1 MSPSLAL
8 LENVL
13 QALTAGLLIGS
24 VYALMCVGLG
34 LIFGV
39 MRVINFAQG
48 EFLML
53 GMYGT
58 LYAYAWLG
66 LGRLLGPYVGPI
78 IAAVIAGIVVYF
90 AGILLHRYLLARVTG
105 IKVAG
110 SEGEGHYPQLVLT
123 LGLSLILS
131 NAGLIVFGSTPE
143 NIRTPLSASAWELG
157 PLAGDQVSVFFNK
170 ARSVAFLVSV
180 AVAIAL
186 YYFITRSRIGKTLR
200 AAADNPEAATYM
212 GIDVERAH
220 RVAFGLGCAITAVA
234 GGLVATYYP
243 FQPYVGLEFVIIMYA
258 GVVLGGMGSIGGAFW
273 GGLTIG
279 LVQQLSSLVL
289 PVQLQNTAIFVV
301 FLLVVLLR
309 PEGLFGRNVER
320 A

>member
-1 MSPSLAL
+1 MNILI
-8 LENVL
+8 ENIL
-13 QALTAGLLIGS
+13 QGLTAGILVGS
-24 VYALMCVGLG
+24 IYALMCVGLG

-53 GMYGT
+53 GMYGA
-58 LYAYAWLG
+58 LYAFTGLALG
-66 LGRLLGPYVGPI
+66 AMLGPYVGPI
-78 IAAVIAGIVVYF
+78 VAAALAGFVLYF
-90 AGILLHRYLLARVTG
+90 VGILLHRWLLVRVTG
-105 IKVAG
+105 MRVAG
-110 SEGEGHYPQLVLT
+110 SEGEGHYPQLILT
-123 LGLSLILS
+123 LGISLIIA
-131 NAGLIVFGSTPE
+131 NGGLIFFGSTPS
-143 NIRTPLSASAWELG
+143 NIRTPLSASAWEFALS
-157 PLAGDQVSVFFNK
+157 PDISVFLNK

-186 YYFITRSRIGKTLR
+186 FLFISRTRIGKMLR
-200 AAADNPEAATYM
+200 AAADNPEAAVYM

-220 RVAFGLGCAITAVA
+220 RIAFGLGCAITALA

-279 LVQQLSSLVL
+279 LVQQLSTLVL
-289 PVQLQNTAIFVV
+289 PTQLQNTAIFVV
-301 FLLVVLLR
+301 FLLIMMLR